1 MYAISTSSKVYH
13 LLYPAHDYTLCGF
26 KAQRNIPFSI
36 KRAPLHVVSIVP
48 LDRYI
53 CKQCAKMEQRRSKRP
68 REDIAFAGEVSER
81 VGDPAAQVSVDVSR
95 IQQ

>member
-13 LLYPAHDYTLCGF
+13 LLYPVHDFTLCGF
-26 KAQRNIPFSI
+26 KALRNIPASI

-53 CKQCAKMEQRRSKRP
+53 CKQCAKMAQRRGNRL
-68 REDIAFAGEVSER
+68 REAFELAGKS
-81 VGDPAAQVSVDVSR
+81 ASA
-95 IQQ
+95 